1 MDDLERI
8 SNALVEHSYGVA
20 LEPSGYDALIAA
32 WETYADRVID
42 AQVTAREDVLSE
54 LGHIHAHFDRAHAIL
69 RRLGRSQGDMR
80 DAQGLADSLPGA
92 GLVMDHAGRVLAANA
107 EMRTA
112 CGNTAPQSLSAIL
125 PDETAVAR
133 ILGWA
138 RGRRLL
144 APAPYLFV
152 TSPVGVAHTPACLFV
167 TLIDRGDDDAGE
179 DTRLIVSTVDL
190 TFDADT
196 ASTIAGAF
204 CLSDAEARIAL
215 ALARGLSPGDIA
227 RERGSSI
234 NTVRSQIKSALAKSG
249 VRGVP
254 DLVRLVCGFA
264 ANQSAANIIARRK
277 ARLLTRSACRRE
289 CSLTLS
295 SGRRLAFLDEGEPGG
310 RPVLFFH
317 NMLYGPFLTD
327 AATESAA
334 ARGWRL
340 VAPSRPGFGGSDFNP
355 DVQDL
360 ALVDATCLAFRDLLD
375 HLGIDRALLLGHQA
389 GTIYAQRFALAFP
402 QRTEGVLFVSHAP
415 HWRADFLR
423 DLPQRQRVIAR
434 TTQVSRRALSFLV
447 RAAIGL
453 IDAGREDQF
462 LYALHKACP
471 EDMRALRR
479 PDVLATIVEGLRHTV
494 AQDGRGFC
502 ADCPLVLSDWA
513 HEARRLNVPLKIL
526 SGRADRLCNSGYF
539 EPYLERFGPDVL
551 RLVDGVGQ
559 FLLYSHW
566 PLVFEQ
572 LDGLHAARK
581 A

>member
-8 SNALVEHSYGVA
+8 SNALVEQSYAVA

-32 WETYADRVID
+32 WEAYADRVVD
-42 AQVTAREDVLSE
+42 EQVTAREDVLSE

-69 RRLGRSQGDMR
+69 RRLGRGQGDMR
-80 DAQGLADSLPGA
+80 DSQVLADSLPGA
-92 GLVMDHAGRVLAANA
+92 GLVMDRTGRVLAANA
-107 EMRTA
+107 EMRAA
-112 CGNTAPQSLSAIL
+112 CGDHAPSDLSGVL
-125 PDETAVAR
+125 PDEAAVAR
-133 ILGWA
+133 ILAWA
-138 RGRRLL
+138 RGPGI
-144 APAPYLFV
+144 APAPFLFM
-152 TSPVGVAHTPACLFV
+152 TTPVGGGPAPACLFV
-167 TLIDRGDDDAGE
+167 TLLDRSDGETGD

-204 CLSDAEARIAL
+204 GLSDAEAQIAL
-215 ALARGLSPGDIA
+215 ALARGLSPSDIA
-227 RERGSSI
+227 AERGSSI

-277 ARLLTRSACRRE
+277 ARLLARSAFRRE

-317 NMLYGPFLTD
+317 NMLYGPYLTD

-340 VAPSRPGFGGSDFNP
+340 VAPSRPGFGASDFNP
-355 DVQDL
+355 DVENL

-389 GTIYAQRFALAFP
+389 GTIYAQRFALTFP
-402 QRTEGVLFVSHAP
+402 QRTAGVLFVSHAP

-447 RAAIGL
+447 RAAIAL

-462 LYALHKACP
+462 LYALHQACP

-513 HEARRLNVPLKIL
+513 RDAHRLEAPLRIL
-526 SGRADRLCNSGYF
+526 SGAADRLCHTRYF
-539 EPYLERFGPDVL
+539 EPYLDQFGPDVL

-559 FLLYSHW
+559 FLLYSQW

-572 LDGLHAARK
+572 LEALHAASNP
-581 A
+581 